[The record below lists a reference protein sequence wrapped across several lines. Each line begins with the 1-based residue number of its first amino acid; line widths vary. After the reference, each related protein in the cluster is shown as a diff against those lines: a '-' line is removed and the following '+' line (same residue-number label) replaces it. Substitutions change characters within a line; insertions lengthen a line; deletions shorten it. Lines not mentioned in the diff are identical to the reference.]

1 MGLNWSAGLSN
12 LGQGLSR
19 YAQFQDQ
26 RKQRDEGIAENN
38 RRYELGQDQ
47 QEWQNF
53 MQQVGIEQNQRNSDR
68 NFNRSVQ
75 NDKLDALAERQKI
88 ARNQPTDLDLLGQQ
102 GDIDYKAQLTAESK
116 ARANATNT
124 NTTTTGGTG
133 GLPNSALLALAK
145 INADNFE
152 KSRKVT
158 TINKF
163 GFNETSAAPITK
175 ESTDSLQAAFLSPYL
190 QELQQPTKQSNAA
203 LGDILNS
210 RGQRLADS
218 GSKFSGGSQPVNNQF
233 PASKNIEDWASNNL
247 GGADLEAWYNASLK
261 DKQDFYNSKHTQ

>member
-75 NDKLDALAERQKI
+75 NDKLGALAERQKI
-88 ARNQPTDLDLLGQQ
+88 ARNQPTALDIQEQEANIGRLNRSNQGSSSTTAPRDFAGEFDALMTKQETAFTKDKSAFDKSVAGKFIADPITGEIGTPQFSGQAP
-102 GDIDYKAQLTAESK
+102 DVLAQFSQIAPQI
-116 ARANATNT
+116 ANA
-124 NTTTTGGTG
+124 
-133 GLPNSALLALAK
+133 GLSVDSVRNVAGQKRSQLKKTFSRQDEDFGRQSYRYWDEMNEAQKIEAL
-145 INADNFE
+145 E
-152 KSRKVT
+152 R
-158 TINKF
+158 
-163 GFNETSAAPITK
+163 
-175 ESTDSLQAAFLSPYL
+175 
-190 QELQQPTKQSNAA
+190 
-203 LGDILNS
+203 LGRI
-210 RGQRLADS
+210 
-218 GSKFSGGSQPVNNQF
+218 
-233 PASKNIEDWASNNL
+233 
-247 GGADLEAWYNASLK
+247 
-261 DKQDFYNSKHTQ
+261 